1 LDMSMPSLRGKERYS
16 GAPLQTNA
24 KRDNGKGYRFRS
36 SPQLAALSDA
46 NFGIKGTLAT
56 L

>member
-1 LDMSMPSLRGKERYS
+1 VAS
-16 GAPLQTNA
+16 APISEVR
-24 KRDNGKGYRFRS
+24 KVI
-36 SPQLAALSDA
+36 AACSDA